1 MPDFFIPKTEND
13 LTENI
18 HIVNFALET
27 PPEIDELLALIN
39 SISNNTRAYIVG
51 GSVRD
56 SILSA
61 KTGLDFKMK
70 DFDIEVYGVDVE
82 SLISSLKSRYSNVS
96 EVGKSFGVLK
106 VKIDGIEEP
115 VDIAL
120 PRIDTKS
127 LEEQNSKRGRGI
139 VSESEPNLDLVAAV
153 KRRDLTI
160 NSILYDPLKK
170 QIIDP
175 FGGWF
180 DLMNGV
186 IKVTDPETFQEDPLR
201 VLRLA
206 QFAARFGFKIDDSSK
221 NLCKKLV
228 IEGGMDGISS
238 ERIKDEI
245 DKLLI
250 KGFQPSIGLRFLQEI
265 GYLEK
270 IMPEVSILETIPQ
283 EQDYHPEGD
292 VFTHTMQVV
301 DAMAEI
307 IRRESEKTDIGLDL
321 KRALMLG
328 SLFHDLG
335 KATKTIID
343 ETGRIRSHGH
353 EEAGVPIAEDII
365 RRIYKNE
372 FQSTK
377 IANEDLVLFFISEHM
392 APLLLHKESLNGT
405 DMTKAI
411 RRFLHKCS
419 QKNVNV
425 SQISWIV
432 EADKRGRN
440 AVNRLQ
446 PLPLESKPELIE
458 AINWFLEISKLT
470 SEDITEKNVSLIEV
484 PDLLNELNL
493 RGFKLKGGP
502 WIKIIL
508 KCIELDYIDQEISK
522 YNALERAL
530 LYFDLIFKDKN
541 PALFLENKD
550 FWAKILKSEDPRQ
563 FIKNLTN

>member
-1 MPDFFIPKTEND
+1 MPDFFIPKSENE

-27 PPEIDELLALIN
+27 PPQIDDLLYFIN
-39 SISNNTRAYIVG
+39 KISEKTRAYIVG

-61 KTGLDFKMK
+61 KTGIDFKMK
-70 DFDIEVYGVDVE
+70 DFDIEVYGTNFE
-82 SLISSLKSRYSNVS
+82 ELISALKTNYINVS
-96 EVGKSFGVLK
+96 EVGKSFGVIK
-106 VKIDGIEEP
+106 VKIDGIDEP

-139 VSESEPNLDLVAAV
+139 ISESDPNLDLVAAV

-160 NSILYDPLKK
+160 NSLLYDPLKK

-180 DLMNGV
+180 DLMNGI

-206 QFAARFGFKIDDSSK
+206 QFASRFGFKIDESSK
-221 NLCKKLV
+221 ELCKKLV
-228 IEGGMDGISS
+228 IDGGMENISA

-250 KGFQPSIGLRFLQEI
+250 KGHKPSIGFRFLQEI

-270 IMPEVSILETIPQ
+270 IMPEVSILESIPQ
-283 EQDYHPEGD
+283 EPDYHPEGD

-301 DAMAEI
+301 DAMSEI
-307 IRRESEKTDIGLDL
+307 IRRESTLKISDFDL
-321 KRALMLG
+321 RRALMLG
-328 SLFHDLG
+328 ALFHDLG

-353 EEAGVPIAEDII
+353 EEAGVPIAENII

-372 FQSTK
+372 SQSTK
-377 IANEDLVLFFISEHM
+377 INYEDLILFLVAEHM
-392 APLLLHKESLNGT
+392 SPLLLHKESLNGT
-405 DMTKAI
+405 NMNKAI
-411 RRFLHKCS
+411 RRFMHKCS
-419 QKNVNV
+419 QKKV
-425 SQISWIV
+425 SIDQISWIV

-440 AVNRLQ
+440 SEDKKT
-446 PLPLESKPELIE
+446 PLPLESKPELVE
-458 AINWFLEISKLT
+458 ALKWFYTTSISS
-470 SEDITEKNVSLIEV
+470 SEDIAERSKSLIEV
-484 PDLLNELNL
+484 PDFLNELNKIGISI
-493 RGFKLKGGP
+493 RGGP

-508 KCIELDYIDQEISK
+508 RCVELDFVDQEILRED
-522 YNALERAL
+522 AMDRAL
-530 LYFDLIFKDKN
+530 YYFNNIFKDKN
-541 PALFLENKD
+541 PSLFLENRE
-550 FWAKILKSEDPRQ
+550 FWAKILKSDDPRE
-563 FIKNLTN
+563 FLKNLTN